1 LPGFLKAATGAAV
14 HDFDPQIEQKQEI
27 VMSDGTHYP
36 AEVWYDIL
44 TPDTAETLATYTNR
58 YYKGQ
63 AAITKNHFGKGTTYY
78 VGTKTSSEE
87 FYQKIMSA
95 ALTGVGIKPGQ
106 LVPYGVQVA
115 SREKAGKKIYF
126 VLNYEDKT
134 KTVPMGEKLV
144 NAFTGKQESESVE
157 IGPFDVKILTAQ

>member
-1 LPGFLKAATGAAV
+1 MT
-14 HDFDPQIEQKQEI
+14 
-27 VMSDGTHYP
+27 DGTRYP

-44 TPDTAETLATYTNR
+44 TPETAESLATYTNR

-87 FYQKIMSA
+87 FYRRIMTS
-95 ALTGVGIKPGQ
+95 ALTDAGIKPAEV
-106 LVPYGVQVA
+106 LPYGVQVA
-115 SREKAGKKIYF
+115 TREKAGHKIYF

-134 KTVPMGEKLV
+134 KTVPMGERLV
-144 NAFTGKQESESVE
+144 NAFTGQPEPENVE
-157 IGPFDVKILTAQ
+157 IAPYDVKVLTTHVRLGSN